1 MDAHPSAFGPS
12 ADDLLVLL
20 AVART
25 GRFTTAARRLGV
37 NHTTVARRIA
47 TLETALGGRVMRR
60 GDAGW
65 TLTPLGERAAGAAE
79 AVEAAVG
86 GVAAADPRS
95 ELSGL
100 IRLSATD
107 GFSGFIAAPA
117 MAALRRRHPAVSLEV
132 VAVTRQA
139 SQQRIGADL
148 EVVVGRPEVRRA
160 EAVQL
165 GEYAL
170 GLYASRDLLAERGTP
185 RSPADLAGAPLV
197 YFIESMLQVDVLDDA
212 RRIIPEMTDAVT
224 STNVYVHVEAT
235 RAGAGFGL
243 LPAFL
248 ADRHP
253 DLVRVLPDAIERRL
267 PYWLVARPD
276 ALRQPVVTAY
286 VRALRERVSEVR
298 EALLGLPD
306 PRKPP
311 GE

>member
-1 MDAHPSAFGPS
+1 METRIPASAPPSP
-12 ADDLLVLL
+12 DDLLVLL

-25 GRFTTAARRLGV
+25 GRFTTAAHRLGL
-37 NHTTVARRIA
+37 NHTTVSRRISA
-47 TLETALGGRVMRR
+47 LEHALGGRVVRR

-86 GVAAADPRS
+86 AVAAADPRS

-117 MAALRRRHPAVSLEV
+117 MAALRERHPGVALEV

-139 SQQRIGADL
+139 SQQRVGADL

-160 EAVQL
+160 EAVRL
-165 GEYAL
+165 ADYAL
-170 GLYASRDLLAERGTP
+170 GLYASRDFLARRGTP
-185 RSPADLAGAPLV
+185 GRPEELAGAPLV

-212 RRIIPEMTDAVT
+212 RHIIPAMVDAVT
-224 STNVYVHVEAT
+224 STNVYVHVDAT

-248 ADRHP
+248 ADRHD
-253 DLVRVLPDAIERRL
+253 DLVRVFPELIERRL
-267 PYWLVARPD
+267 PYWLVARPE
-276 ALRQPVVTAY
+276 ALRQPLVMAY
-286 VRALRERVSEVR
+286 VGALRERVAEVR
-298 EALLGLPD
+298 DALLGM
-306 PRKPP
+306 R
-311 GE
+311 G